1 MSLLNST
8 AIGSLVAQLVTG
20 AIELSG
26 LFFDVKPED
35 TIVKDVLAMELSVQI
50 VELAFY
56 LFLVYKIMTKT
67 LEKDI
72 TGHRYIDWVITTPFM
87 LISLIVFFKHLKE
100 PDRKIR
106 LLESMREEKTNILLI
121 ICGNLLMLLFGYFGE
136 IGLMNNGIAV
146 ALGFIPFAFIFKQL
160 YANYVS
166 KQNISIHLFYFVF
179 GIWSLYGVAAML
191 PFILKNS
198 FYNILDLFAKNAY
211 GLFLYF
217 YLRQIQL

>member
-20 AIELSG
+20 AIELSA

-50 VELAFY
+50 VEFIFY

-87 LISLIVFFKHLKE
+87 LLVLSLVLSFNSNTKIKLQWYAFIVFF
-100 PDRKIR
+100 
-106 LLESMREEKTNILLI
+106 NY
-121 ICGNLLMLLFGYFGE
+121 LMLYFGYLGE
-136 IGLMNNGIAV
+136 TGKLKKMVSSIFVLIAFLITFV
-146 ALGFIPFAFIFKQL
+146 TIFIK
-160 YANYVS
+160 
-166 KQNISIHLFYFVF
+166 
-179 GIWSLYGVAAML
+179 
-191 PFILKNS
+191 
-198 FYNILDLFAKNAY
+198 
-211 GLFLYF
+211 
-217 YLRQIQL
+217 